1 MSGRRAGTKDVPTGS
16 APPWAVVSAEGADE
30 VTGGGLDHVA
40 LPGLRE
46 RKLARTRAQLTEAAD
61 RLFASRGF
69 AAVTVEDICA
79 EVDVSPRTFFRYFHS
94 KEDVVFDGIQPCLDQ
109 TLAALADRP
118 ASEDAYEALS
128 QALVGVVANP
138 GVERELL
145 RVHLIVRSSPEL
157 TGPSLE
163 HFRALQ
169 DELMQ
174 LMAVRLPGTATHS
187 VARLLTAVAFA
198 AFVATLDEWSDRPDR
213 PLAPEL
219 ARALAAVRDG
229 VRGIARLGAGPVR
242 SPARRAPVTPRRTGG
257 GSSPAGG
264 RSGSGAP
271 RGRSTATRGR

>member
-1 MSGRRAGTKDVPTGS
+1 VSGRGRVEDDVASEVLSRPSADGAG
-16 APPWAVVSAEGADE
+16 GAA
-30 VTGGGLDHVA
+30 GGGSGHDGSS
-40 LPGLRE
+40 GLRE

-61 RLFASRGF
+61 RLFTSRGF
-69 AAVTVEDICA
+69 GAVTVEDICS

-94 KEDVVFDGIQPCLDQ
+94 KEDVVFDGVQPRLEQ
-109 TLAALADRP
+109 TVTAFAGRP

-128 QALVGVVANP
+128 QALLTVAGDPVV
-138 GVERELL
+138 EHELL
-145 RVHLIVRSSPEL
+145 RVHLLVRSSPEL

-163 HFRALQ
+163 HFRTLQ
-169 DELMQ
+169 DELVE
-174 LMAVRLPGTATHS
+174 LMSARSPGSCTRS

-229 VRGIARLGAGPVR
+229 VRGIARLGAGPPG
-242 SPARRAPVTPRRTGG
+242 SPGRAAVTPSRRAGG
-257 GSSPAGG
+257 GSSRAGG

>member
-1 MSGRRAGTKDVPTGS
+1 MSGRGARVEDD
-16 APPWAVVSAEGADE
+16 VVSGSVSQPSAGCADGA
-30 VTGGGLDHVA
+30 GGGPGHDGSS
-40 LPGLRE
+40 GLRE

-69 AAVTVEDICA
+69 GAVTVEDICT

-94 KEDVVFDGIQPCLDQ
+94 KEDVVFDGIQPCLEQ
-109 TLAALADRP
+109 TVAAFAGRP
-118 ASEDAYEALS
+118 AGEDAYEALS
-128 QALVGVVANP
+128 QALLAVAGDP
-138 GVERELL
+138 GVEHELL
-145 RVHLIVRSSPEL
+145 RVHVLVRSSPEL

-169 DELMQ
+169 DELVE
-174 LMAVRLPGTATHS
+174 LMSARPPGTCTRS

-198 AFVATLDEWSDRPDR
+198 AFVATLDEWADQPDR
-213 PLAPEL
+213 PLAPQL

-229 VRGIARLGAGPVR
+229 VRGIARLEAGPAR
-242 SPARRAPVTPRRTGG
+242 SPRRAPVTPPRRAGG
-257 GSSPAGG
+257 GSSPAAG